1 MESVITM
8 PVEFRL
14 ECFKMMRDISFT
26 NAWYWNDG
34 VALSVDEKKSLRA
47 YSILHGSDTE
57 MLSPVQLE
65 VFMRECVSDLLDD
78 DGNVLSVSMP
88 SLMVGEKEL
97 RDSLSGG
104 MWDTWLHRACS
115 EYCAYHAC
123 ESRNVMVT
131 SLNVDYACREL
142 ASVWRFSDIA
152 RILRGVDLC
161 QIDGIASALD
171 ALCSLDSSR
180 VNAACESL
188 DVPVN
193 EWWVDYNSVAVPVG
207 DSSVLLDIP

>member
-14 ECFKMMRDISFT
+14 ECFKMMRGISFT

-34 VALSVDEKKSLRA
+34 AALLVDEKQSLRA

-78 DGNVLSVSMP
+78 DGNVISASMP
-88 SLMVGEKEL
+88 SLMVGENEL

-115 EYCAYHAC
+115 EYCAYHAS

-188 DVPVN
+188 D
-193 EWWVDYNSVAVPVG
+193 
-207 DSSVLLDIP
+207 IP